1 MIDYRISFDQINNR
15 FVIESEDIIEGSIAV
30 NIPDSDKRK
39 KQFIS
44 LFLHKA
50 DIEEGLDFL
59 HCISM
64 DKHIQVNQALFIS
77 ALTSMMKCFQSTL
90 VCNVLSEDRFA
101 KAYPTESKELERFK
115 SWRNKHFIHDENS
128 MREAIAFLLVSP
140 ESHENPLGGFPSVI
154 WNRTPIDFLNEG
166 RQLEVLMQ
174 ALWRFAREEIDKIGK
189 SMFEEYKVK
198 TREEL
203 LAYGISTI
211 TLASDSDP
219 SKTRNMGMQ

>member
-39 KQFIS
+39 RQFIS

-50 DIEEGLDFL
+50 DVEEGLDFL

-77 ALTSMMKCFQSTL
+77 ALTNLMKCFQSTP
-90 VCNVLSEDRFA
+90 VCNMLSEDRFA
-101 KAYPTESKELERFK
+101 RAYPVESKELERFK
-115 SWRNKHFIHDENS
+115 NWRNKHFIHDENS
-128 MREAIAFLLVSP
+128 MREAIAFLFVAP
-140 ESHENPLGGFPSVI
+140 EGCENPLGGLPSVI
-154 WNRTPIDFLNEG
+154 WNRSPVDFLSEG

-174 ALWRFAREEIDKIGK
+174 ALWRFIQEEIDKVGAA
-189 SMFEEYKVK
+189 MFEEYKTK

-203 LAYGISTI
+203 LGYGISTI
-211 TLASDSDP
+211 TLSTDSDP
-219 SKTRNMGMQ
+219 AKTRKTTN